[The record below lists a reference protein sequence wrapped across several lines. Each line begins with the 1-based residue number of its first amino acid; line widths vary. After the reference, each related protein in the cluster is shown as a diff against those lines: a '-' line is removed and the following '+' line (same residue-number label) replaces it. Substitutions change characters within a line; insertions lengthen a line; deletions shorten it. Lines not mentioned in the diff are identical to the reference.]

1 MKVAWFGAEVAPS
14 AEGLWIE
21 PILYSGA
28 EVFAIVNWGEGLLIG
43 LPQKNARL
51 FRRHAE
57 ARGWRL
63 IEVVEP
69 PSVPPCEP
77 FPLPKFPVRIS
88 LGPRGGVLAR
98 RVPAGKWLVRY
109 EKNHTIIIG
118 GRPVRVRDS
127 EDAEKA
133 RDSAYNY
140 ACIFK
145 AIAFTF
151 ADERSAGRRERR
163 LAERVERL
171 KAPRLLAPE
180 LTPLELA
187 KLTEELAAE
196 AYGAQSPRDPKLRQ
210 LAEKMGFRFKLPLA
224 DDYLTTV
231 APGRDNSLFLCGAP
245 ESGKSLALDH
255 YLTQVPEGWNVLV
268 IDPTGEH
275 AVLAKWG
282 FAVLRAGVDV
292 KVNPLALGER
302 AFDVLEGVLES
313 LWRRGE
319 ERELT
324 APKLE
329 VLRDAVSN
337 ARTLWDVYRSVAR
350 TLESAQREDVRNAAF
365 GLKRRLEPMLRCPA
379 LYGGERAEL
388 PSGRAVVVTQ
398 LGREEAELAF
408 IYTLLH
414 MVYSAAKAGAWQG
427 IVVIDE
433 VDQLGDAEIVNRI
446 CDELRK
452 YGVSVWAAGH
462 SVEGVPSKLLNAR
475 YQLYFATT
483 DPATLNLIDRNG
495 RILPWLKP
503 GQALL
508 RVRGWG
514 ERVART
520 TVPGELVE
528 AKRSFRAP
536 PEVPVST
543 VASRFGVDPYRLA
556 AAFSRRTCEALYRF
570 VQGAASE
577 EDLNLLRE
585 LGLRGTR
592 VGELTKLSEACLEL
606 CREAGV

>member
-14 AEGLWIE
+14 TEGLWLD
-21 PILYSGA
+21 PILYSEA
-28 EVFAIVNWGEGLLIG
+28 EVFAIVNWGDGLLIG
-43 LPQKNARL
+43 IPLKRAEL
-51 FRRHAE
+51 FKRYAE
-57 ARGWRL
+57 SRGWRL
-63 IEVVEP
+63 TEIFEP
-69 PSVPPCEP
+69 PSIPPCELYP
-77 FPLPKFPVRIS
+77 IPKFPVRIS

-98 RVPAGKWLVRY
+98 ACDARKWLARY
-109 EKNHTIIIG
+109 EKNHTIIVG

-127 EDAEKA
+127 DEAEAA

-140 ACIFK
+140 RCILK

-151 ADERSAGRRERR
+151 TDVKSARKSAWK
-163 LAERVERL
+163 LAERVEKL
-171 KAPRLLAPE
+171 KAPRFVYRE

-187 KLTEELAAE
+187 KLTEELTAE
-196 AYGAQSPRDPKLRQ
+196 AYTGRRSPEEDRIVKM
-210 LAEKMGFRFKLPLA
+210 MGFEFDLPLA
-224 DDYLTTV
+224 DGYLTTV

-245 ESGKSLALDH
+245 ETGKSLALDH
-255 YLTQVPEGWNVLV
+255 YLTRVPRGWDLIV

-275 AVLAKWG
+275 AVLAEWG
-282 FAVLRAGVDV
+282 YAVLRAGVDV

-313 LWRRGE
+313 LWKRGE

-337 ARTLWDVYRSVAR
+337 AKSLWDVYRNVASA
-350 TLESAQREDVRNAAF
+350 LERAQREDVRNAAF

-379 LYGGERAEL
+379 LYGESAEL
-388 PSGRAVVVTQ
+388 PSGRAVIVTQ

-408 IYTLLH
+408 IYTVLH
-414 MVYSAAKAGAWQG
+414 MVYNAAKTGAWRG

-433 VDQLGDAEIVNRI
+433 VDQLGDADVVNRI

-462 SVEGVPSKLLNAR
+462 SVEGVPSKLLNAK

-483 DPATLNLIDRNG
+483 DPATLDLIDRSG
-495 RILPWLKP
+495 RVLPKLKP
-503 GQALL
+503 GQALM

-514 ERVART
+514 ERVAR
-520 TVPGELVE
+520 VEVAGELIE
-528 AKRSFRAP
+528 AKRNFRAP
-536 PEVPVST
+536 PEVPLST

-556 AAFSRRTCEALYRF
+556 AAFSRATCEALYRF
-570 VQGAASE
+570 VQGAATE
-577 EDLNLLRE
+577 EDLRLLRE
-585 LGLRGTR
+585 LDLRGTR
-592 VGELTKLSEACLEL
+592 LGELTKHGEACLEL

>member
-1 MKVAWFGAEVAPS
+1 MKAAWFGAEVAPS
-14 AEGLWIE
+14 VEGLWIE

-51 FRRHAE
+51 FRKYAE
-57 ARGWRL
+57 GRGWRL
-63 IEVVEP
+63 IEVIEP

-77 FPLPKFPVRIS
+77 YPIPPFPALRS

-98 RVPAGKWLVRY
+98 RADARKWLERY
-109 EKNHTIIIG
+109 DRAH
-118 GRPVRVRDS
+118 
-127 EDAEKA
+127 A
-133 RDSAYNY
+133 RFGDTPEARAARNSAYNY
-140 ACIFK
+140 ACILK

-151 ADERSAGRRERR
+151 ADERSAGKRERK

-171 KAPRLLAPE
+171 KAPRFLARE

-187 KLTEELAAE
+187 KLTEELTAE
-196 AYGAQSPRDPKLRQ
+196 AYGAQRPRDPKLRQ
-210 LAEKMGFRFKLPLA
+210 LAEMMGFRFKLPLA
-224 DDYLTTV
+224 DGYLTTI

-313 LWRRGE
+313 LWKRGE

-329 VLRDAVSN
+329 VLREAVSN
-337 ARTLWDVYRSVAR
+337 AKSLWDVYRNVAR
-350 TLESAQREDVRNAAF
+350 TLEGAQREDVRNAAF
-365 GLKRRLEPMLRCPA
+365 GLKRRLEPMLLCPA
-379 LYGGERAEL
+379 LYGGGKAEL
-388 PSGRAVVVTQ
+388 PSGRAVIVTQ
-398 LGREEAELAF
+398 LGRGEAELAF

-452 YGVSVWAAGH
+452 YGVSIWAAGH
-462 SVEGVPSKLLNAR
+462 SVARVPSKLVDAK
-475 YQLYFATT
+475 YQLYFQTT
-483 DPATLNLIDRNG
+483 DPATLKLIDPDG
-495 RILPWLKP
+495 RILPQLKP
-503 GQALL
+503 GQALM

-514 ERVART
+514 LRVAPV
-520 TVPGELVE
+520 TVPDELIE
-528 AKRSFRAP
+528 AKRSFRPP

-570 VQGAASE
+570 AQGAATE

-592 VGELTKLSEACLEL
+592 LGELTKIGEACLEL

>member
-1 MKVAWFGAEVAPS
+1 MKVAWFGAEVAPPT
-14 AEGLWIE
+14 EGLWID

-43 LPQKNARL
+43 VPLKRAQL
-51 FRRHAE
+51 FRKYAE
-57 ARGWRL
+57 AQGWRL
-63 IEVVEP
+63 IEVFEP

-88 LGPRGGVLAR
+88 LGSRGGVIAR
-98 RVPAGKWLVRY
+98 RVDARKWLVRY
-109 EKNHTIIIG
+109 ERAHTIIIG

-127 EDAEKA
+127 EDAESA

-140 ACIFK
+140 GCIFK

-151 ADERSAGRRERR
+151 ADERSAGRRERK
-163 LAERVERL
+163 LAERVEKL
-171 KAPRLLAPE
+171 KAPRLLARE

-187 KLTEELAAE
+187 KLTEELTAE
-196 AYGAQSPRDPKLRQ
+196 PYGAQSPRDPKLQR

-224 DDYLTTV
+224 DGYLTTV

-255 YLTQVPEGWNVLV
+255 YLTQVPENWNALV

-329 VLRDAVSN
+329 VLREAVSN
-337 ARTLWDVYRSVAR
+337 AKSLWDVYRNVAR
-350 TLESAQREDVRNAAF
+350 TLEGAQREDVRSAAF
-365 GLKRRLEPMLRCPA
+365 GLKRRLEPMLLCPA
-379 LYGGERAEL
+379 LYGEGAEL

-398 LGREEAELAF
+398 LGRGEAELAF

-414 MVYSAAKAGAWQG
+414 MVYSAAKAGRWQG
-427 IVVIDE
+427 VVVIDE

-483 DPATLNLIDRNG
+483 DPATLILIHRN
-495 RILPWLKP
+495 
-503 GQALL
+503 
-508 RVRGWG
+508 
-514 ERVART
+514 
-520 TVPGELVE
+520 
-528 AKRSFRAP
+528 
-536 PEVPVST
+536 
-543 VASRFGVDPYRLA
+543 ASNMQR
-556 AAFSRRTCEALYRF
+556 
-570 VQGAASE
+570 Q
-577 EDLNLLRE
+577 
-585 LGLRGTR
+585 
-592 VGELTKLSEACLEL
+592 
-606 CREAGV
+606 

>member
-1 MKVAWFGAEVAPS
+1 MKVAWFGAEVAPPT
-14 AEGLWIE
+14 EGLWID

-43 LPQKNARL
+43 LPLKRARL
-51 FRRHAE
+51 FRKYAE
-57 ARGWRL
+57 AQGWRL

-109 EKNHTIIIG
+109 EKNHTAFIG

-140 ACIFK
+140 GCIFK

-151 ADERSAGRRERR
+151 ADERSAGKGERK

-171 KAPRLLAPE
+171 KAPRFLARE

-187 KLTEELAAE
+187 KLTAELTAE
-196 AYGAQSPRDPKLRQ
+196 AYGAQSPRDPKLQR

-224 DDYLTTV
+224 DGYLTHV

-245 ESGKSLALDH
+245 ESGKSLALDY
-255 YLTQVPEGWNVLV
+255 YLSQMPENWNTIV

-275 AVLAKWG
+275 GVLAKWG

-313 LWRRGE
+313 LWKRGE

-324 APKLE
+324 AAKLE

-337 ARTLWDVYRSVAR
+337 ARSLWDVYRNVASA
-350 TLESAQREDVRNAAF
+350 LESASREDVRNAAF

-388 PSGRAVVVTQ
+388 PKGRTVVVTQ

-408 IYTLLH
+408 IYTVLH
-414 MVYSAAKAGAWQG
+414 TIYNAAKTGGWQG

-462 SVEGVPSKLLNAR
+462 SVARVPSKLADAK
-475 YQLYFATT
+475 YQLYFQTT
-483 DPATLNLIDRNG
+483 DPATLKHIDPDG
-495 RILPWLKP
+495 EILPKLKR
-503 GQALL
+503 GQALA

-514 ERVART
+514 LRVAPV
-520 TVPGELVE
+520 TVPGELIE
-528 AKRSFRAP
+528 AKRNFRPP

-556 AAFSRRTCEALYRF
+556 AAFSRATCEALYRF
-570 VQGAASE
+570 VQGAATE
-577 EDLNLLRE
+577 EDLRLLRE

-592 VGELTKLSEACLEL
+592 LGELTKHGEACLEL